1 MSALEPQHAPPRLVI
16 LAAGASRRLG
26 ECKALVDIA
35 GSTPLER
42 LLHAAR
48 ELGDAV
54 PIVVTGAD
62 HAAITARGPYPA
74 EIHHNPDW
82 PRGAASGVLRAHAAC
97 LERDLCLAPVDVP
110 LVPRRVFVAL
120 FEAWAK
126 AGAPERGWLA
136 PRYAPGDAQARSERT
151 SARRFG
157 HPVIAGRRLL
167 DLIDTSATLQVLR
180 ARADRWLSVAV
191 SDPEILD
198 DLDTPEDLTRLRE
211 RAQPWSPR

>member
-1 MSALEPQHAPPRLVI
+1 MSALEPQRAAPRLVI

-42 LLHAAR
+42 LLHAATG
-48 ELGDAV
+48 LGDAL

-62 HAAITARGPYPA
+62 HAAITARGPYQA
-74 EIHHNPDW
+74 EILHNPDW
-82 PRGAASGVLRAHAAC
+82 TLGATSGVRRAHAAC
-97 LERDLCLAPVDVP
+97 LDRDLCLAPVDVP

-120 FEAWAK
+120 FEAWAD

-136 PRYAPGDAQARSERT
+136 PRYAPADSQVRSEET

-167 DLIDTSATLQVLR
+167 DLIDTSATLQDLR

-198 DLDTPEDLTRLRE
+198 DLDTREDLTRLRA
-211 RAQPWSPR
+211 RAQHRSTR

>member
-1 MSALEPQHAPPRLVI
+1 MSAREPQRARPRLVI

-26 ECKALVDIA
+26 ECKALVDLA
-35 GSTPLER
+35 GRTPLER

-48 ELGDAV
+48 DLGDAV

-62 HAAITARGPYPA
+62 HDAIAARGPYPA
-74 EIHHNPDW
+74 QLLHNADW
-82 PRGAASGVLRAHAAC
+82 PRGAASGVLRAHAASPD
-97 LERDLCLAPVDVP
+97 RDLCLAPVDVP

-120 FEAWAK
+120 FEAWAS

-136 PRYAPGDAQARSERT
+136 PRFEPSGDTTRGEET
-151 SARRFG
+151 SARRYG

-167 DLIDTSATLQVLR
+167 DGIDPAATLQDLR

-191 SDPEILD
+191 SDPEVLD
-198 DLDTPEDLTRLRE
+198 DLDTPDDLTRLRR
-211 RAQPWSPR
+211 RAHP